1 MLFFGSAEDIA
12 RLERMWLY
20 NEPIYSE
27 SKSTN
32 KLTKTKIIKETH
44 QHINY
49 KIDKKDKSYEKDFYE
64 NKTEYLKYLNNKG
77 RYSYS
82 PKEKAKNKYFE
93 YFNKRRLN
101 VKSKYLES
109 LNSKSQYLNDK
120 CHHLYSSEFKRQYW
134 GSLKNLKNHCNESR
148 GLLQCHHRSY

>member
-49 KIDKKDKSYEKDFYE
+49 KIDKKDKSYEK
-64 NKTEYLKYLNNKG
+64 LKL
-77 RYSYS
+77 
-82 PKEKAKNKYFE
+82 
-93 YFNKRRLN
+93 
-101 VKSKYLES
+101 
-109 LNSKSQYLNDK
+109 
-120 CHHLYSSEFKRQYW
+120 
-134 GSLKNLKNHCNESR
+134 
-148 GLLQCHHRSY
+148 